1 MELQRPYVMRCRA
14 LIACLAVVS
23 VSCVTY
29 AQDAQQMLSGS
40 GHPLTL
46 KPDGLASNFK
56 AVQIKSTI
64 ANSNGFM
71 DMLMSP
77 MMMLMGALGGMGGND
92 KDAPPVA
99 LLTAMDVSWTT
110 GELIMFFGQ
119 SYLVVYKLDFDMAK
133 MASTPKDLS
142 DLNLRLQFVRTDTIA
157 SFSPRPDITPAE
169 FMKMLK
175 TPLPK
180 PSEPGKPG
188 Q

>member
-1 MELQRPYVMRCRA
+1 MRCRA

-23 VSCVTY
+23 LSCVVC
-29 AQDAQQMLSGS
+29 AQDGPQMLGGF

-46 KPDGLASNFK
+46 KPDGLAANFK
-56 AVQIKSTI
+56 AVQIKSTV
-64 ANSNGFM
+64 ANSNGLM

-92 KDAPPVA
+92 KDTPPVA
-99 LLTAMDVSWTT
+99 LLTAIDISWTT
-110 GELIMFFGQ
+110 GETASLFGQ
-119 SYLVVYKLDFDMAK
+119 NYLLVYKLDFDMAK
-133 MASTPKDLS
+133 LAAAPKDLS
-142 DLNLRLQFVRTDTIA
+142 DLSLRLQFVRTDTIA